1 MEEKNK
7 KIITII
13 CITVLVLT
21 TIGASFAYFS
31 AQGQS
36 SEQSVT
42 TGKINIKATSSK
54 VNATNIKPTNWSDI
68 IATNVANEDI
78 VQIKLSVNTYG
89 TTVDNAN
96 FNIYFTTEGIAPNND
111 EKLTGGTLA
120 DLKWKLIDSTNEII
134 GSGDFLNGNVTNPVL
149 ANAEPIPAI
158 VNAENEESATKTYI
172 LFIYIENKDEKQD
185 KLQNMNFTVTLSATA
200 QQ

>member
-1 MEEKNK
+1 MNNKMKN
-7 KIITII
+7 IITII
-13 CITVLVLT
+13 CITILVLA

-54 VNATNIKPTNWSDI
+54 VNATNIKPTTWSDI

-78 VQIKLSVNTYG
+78 AQIKLSVNTYG
-89 TTVDNAN
+89 TTVDTAK
-96 FNIYFTTEGIAPNND
+96 FNIYFTTEGIQLND
-111 EKLTGGTLA
+111 DENLSGGTLE
-120 DLKWKLIDSTNEII
+120 DLKWKLIDSNNEII
-134 GSGDFLNGNVTNPVL
+134 GFGDFANGNATDPVI
-149 ANAEPIPAI
+149 ANINPIPAI
-158 VNAENEESATKTYI
+158 INAETEELATKTFI

-185 KLQNMNFTVTLSATA
+185 KLQNINFTATLSATA